1 MKHAYLIIAHHEFEV
16 LQKLI
21 YALDDERNDIYVHID
36 TKVQKMPEL
45 TAHSSL
51 LFVLN
56 DRIDVR
62 WGDISQIKCEY
73 KLFENASMQGV
84 YAYYHLISGVHL
96 PLYSQDYI
104 HDFFNKSFDTNCQLL
119 SPLAESEAEVND
131 KLRRYN
137 LFMRSYQHENP
148 IFRKLYQKMWWAA
161 ILYQNRFR
169 ILRNRPQK
177 FIKASNWVSLTGDA
191 VEYLLSIKKE
201 VVRKYRFTRCADE
214 FFVPS
219 ELANSAKKKKWN
231 LCFESRL
238 LKHEI
243 TLANAG
249 VFTLSDF
256 ENLMDS
262 ECLFA
267 RKFSGENMDLVEKIV
282 AMLPSRI

>member
-1 MKHAYLIIAHHEFEV
+1 MKHAYLIIAHHEFEL

-36 TKVQKMPEL
+36 KKVKRTPKVKVQL
-45 TAHSSL
+45 SR
-51 LFVLN
+51 LFILQN
-56 DRIDVR
+56 RMDVR
-62 WGDISQIKCEY
+62 WGDVSQIKCEY
-73 KLFENASMQGV
+73 KLFENAFKQGG

-104 HDFFNKSFDTNCQLL
+104 HDFFNKSFDTNCQLV
-119 SPLAESEAEVND
+119 SPLAENEAEVND

-137 LFMRSYQHENP
+137 LFMRSYQHENR
-148 IFRKLYQKMWWAA
+148 ILRKLYQKMWWAA
-161 ILYQNRFR
+161 ILCQNRFR
-169 ILRNRPQK
+169 ILRNRPQR

-191 VEYLLSIKKE
+191 VEYLLSIKKQ
-201 VVRKYRFTRCADE
+201 VLRKYRFTRCADE

-219 ELANSAKKKKWN
+219 ELGNSTKEWN
-231 LCFESRL
+231 LYFEPRL

-267 RKFSGENMDLVEKIV
+267 RKFSSSDMDVVDKIIKHI
-282 AMLPSRI
+282 AE